1 MCVDISAHIY
11 IVLYISYIV
20 YICMYIYIY
29 IYIYIYMYCILYCNT
44 EELESKIKILCIIV
58 SIVKYL
64 GVKLTYY

>member
-11 IVLYISYIV
+11 IVLYIPYIV
-20 YICMYIYIY
+20 YIC
-29 IYIYIYMYCILYCNT
+29 IYMYCILYCNT
-44 EELESKIKILCIIV
+44 EEFESKIKILCMIV